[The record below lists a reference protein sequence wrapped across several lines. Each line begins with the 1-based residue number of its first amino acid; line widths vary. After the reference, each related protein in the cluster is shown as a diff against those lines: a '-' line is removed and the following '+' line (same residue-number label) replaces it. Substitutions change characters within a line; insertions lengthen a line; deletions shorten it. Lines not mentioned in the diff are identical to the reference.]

1 MASGPEESGRE
12 RIVQASSPSN
22 DAEKLAG
29 EQALEERSQDMVA
42 DVENVE
48 QTARKDLRPRR
59 FQEYVGQRAVVDSI
73 SIAVMAAKKRGDT
86 LDHALFHGPPGLGK
100 TTISQIIA
108 RELDSQLIHTSGPA
122 LERPADVV
130 GLLSNLKT
138 GDVLFI
144 DEIHRLSHAVEE
156 YLYSAMEDFRVD
168 FMTGAGAFAK
178 SINLPL
184 YPFTLIGSTTRAGM
198 ISAPLRERFGL
209 AYHLDFY
216 STAELAQVVTR
227 SAGILEVDVSESGAH
242 EIARRSRGTPRISNR
257 LLRRVRDFAEV
268 RNSGTI
274 TDAVAAE
281 AMEIEG
287 VDALGLDRLDRLYLM
302 TLSKNYQGGPAGI
315 QALAATINED
325 QQTLEDVVEP
335 FLLKIGFI
343 IRTPQGRRTTADGY
357 EHIGLPLRLDGPT
370 GQGTLL

>member
-1 MASGPEESGRE
+1 MASGPDENGRE
-12 RIVQASSPSN
+12 RIVQASKPA
-22 DAEKLAG
+22 DEAEITAG
-29 EQALEERSQDMVA
+29 EQALEERAQNLASDGEESVDTKA
-42 DVENVE
+42 
-48 QTARKDLRPRR
+48 KDLRPRR

-73 SIAVMAAKKRGDT
+73 SIAVLASRKRGDT

-100 TTISQIIA
+100 TTIAHIIA
-108 RELDSQLIHTSGPA
+108 RELDSMLVHTSGPA

-168 FMTGAGAFAK
+168 FMTGSGAFAK

-184 YPFTLIGSTTRAGM
+184 QPFTLIGSTTRAGM
-198 ISAPLRERFGL
+198 LSAPLRERFGL
-209 AYHLDFY
+209 AYHLEFY
-216 STAELAQVVTR
+216 STEELAQVVTR
-227 SAGILEVDVSESGAH
+227 SAGILEVDIDAKGAQ

-268 RNSGTI
+268 RNAGVVTARIAS
-274 TDAVAAE
+274 E

-287 VDALGLDRLDRLYLM
+287 VDALGLDRLDRLYLT

-315 QALAATINED
+315 NALAATINED

-343 IRTPQGRRTTADGY
+343 VRTPQGRRTTPEGF
-357 EHIGLPLRLDGPT
+357 EHIGLPPRLDGPA

>member
-1 MASGPEESGRE
+1 VALGPDENGRE
-12 RIVQASSPSN
+12 RIVQASKPA
-22 DAEKLAG
+22 DEAEIVAG
-29 EQALEERSQDMVA
+29 EQALEERAQELASQGEEA
-42 DVENVE
+42 VEIN
-48 QTARKDLRPRR
+48 AKDLRPRH
-59 FQEYVGQRAVVDSI
+59 FQDYVGQRAVVDSI
-73 SIAVMAAKKRGDT
+73 SIAVLASKKRGDT

-100 TTISQIIA
+100 TTIAHIIA
-108 RELDSQLIHTSGPA
+108 RELDSMLVHTSGPA

-130 GLLSNLKT
+130 GLLSNLKL

-168 FMTGAGAFAK
+168 FMTGSGAFAK

-184 YPFTLIGSTTRAGM
+184 QPFTLIGSTTRAGM
-198 ISAPLRERFGL
+198 LSAPLRERFGL

-216 STAELAQVVTR
+216 STDELAQVVTR
-227 SAGILEVDVSESGAH
+227 SAGILEVNIDADGAM

-268 RNSGTI
+268 RNSGVVT
-274 TDAVAAE
+274 AEVASA

-287 VDALGLDRLDRLYLM
+287 VDALGLDRLDRLYLT

-315 QALAATINED
+315 NALAATINED

-343 IRTPQGRRTTADGY
+343 VRTPQGRRTTPEGF
-357 EHIGLPLRLDGPT
+357 EHIGLKPRFDGPA